1 MPNRAHDYYGPNE
14 TQRFAEGFSAMVERL
29 PGHAYLITAAI
40 GAGALWL
47 VASQIVSIFI
57 P

>member
-1 MPNRAHDYYGPNE
+1 
-14 TQRFAEGFSAMVERL
+14 MVERL
-29 PGHAYLITAAI
+29 PGHAYLVSAVI

-47 VASQIVSIFI
+47 VASQIMSIFI